1 MGLNIATLCF
11 STICYSVAISLE
23 SGCLAGIT
31 TLPPSPIVRSLCP
44 FTAGGH
50 GVVDPKFQD
59 TGCGSELLQFYKA
72 AGIKVV

>member
-1 MGLNIATLCF
+1 MQYDKLTVAARFLTIAPAL
-11 STICYSVAISLE
+11 ICYSVAISLE

-50 GVVDPKFQD
+50 GVVDPKF
-59 TGCGSELLQFYKA
+59 
-72 AGIKVV
+72 